1 MHIKDLLEQAYLLD
15 RNGYYKEADNVTRII
30 TSAQGIIEHQATDQE
45 IDALV
50 DSSLLD
56 FDSDKYTINQ
66 LKLRNGLMNIFPNL
80 KDVFFEDDPNNLGK
94 FLIHLSA
101 ISLPE
106 EVAKNELEL
115 LKGTIHHELQHLQD
129 PRMQK
134 IPEKVSNIMD
144 ESNIALAL
152 GIQKIQKDSILPS
165 YEELVEKLFR
175 HFTGRRPG
183 PQDEQDLLDVREQ
196 FTPQK
201 YENVIRR
208 LKAGDHPYFN
218 SELEKPANLKDF
230 KRMFSASNLMGIK
243 NSVSRSPQYTNQ
255 KHIKTMVNILKNPS
269 SDKFKTLETLLV
281 RTYPEFSETY
291 DPSFLKEM
299 NTNPKYNK
307 QFYKQ
312 LGNII
317 NDLQQILE
325 SEKGK

>member
-1 MHIKDLLEQAYLLD
+1 MYIKDLLEQAYLLD
-15 RNGYYKEADNVTRII
+15 KKGYYKEADNVTRII
-30 TSAQGIIEHQATDQE
+30 TSAQGIIEHEATDQE
-45 IDALV
+45 IDSLV
-50 DSSLLD
+50 DQSAMDIGETYL
-56 FDSDKYTINQ
+56 INQ
-66 LKLRNGLMNIFPNL
+66 MKLKNGLMSIFPNL

-94 FLIHLSA
+94 FLVELSA

-106 EVAKNELEL
+106 EVAKNQLEL

-144 ESNIALAL
+144 ESNIALAI

-230 KRMFSASNLMGIK
+230 RRMFSASNLMGIK
-243 NSVSRSPQYTNQ
+243 NSVSRSPQYTIQ
-255 KHIKTMVNILKNPS
+255 KHIETMINILKNPS
-269 SDKFKTLETLLV
+269 SDKFKTLEALLV
-281 RTYPEFSETY
+281 RTYPEFSESY

-312 LGNII
+312 VGNII
-317 NDLQQILE
+317 NDLQQLLE
-325 SEKGK
+325 SEKGS

>member
-15 RNGYYKEADNVTRII
+15 KKGYYKEADNVTRII
-30 TSAQGIIEHQATDQE
+30 TAAQGIIEHQATDQE
-45 IDALV
+45 IDSLV
-50 DSSLLD
+50 DQSVMDIGETYL
-56 FDSDKYTINQ
+56 INQ
-66 LKLRNGLMNIFPNL
+66 MKLKNGLMSIFPNL
-80 KDVFFEDDPNNLGK
+80 KDVFFEDDLNNHGK
-94 FLIHLSA
+94 FLLELSA
-101 ISLPE
+101 ISLPI

-134 IPEKVSNIMD
+134 MPEKVSTIMD

-152 GIQKIQKDSILPS
+152 GIQKIQEDSILPS
-165 YEELVEKLFR
+165 YEELVEKMFK
-175 HFTGRRPG
+175 HFTGRRSG
-183 PQDEQDLLDVREQ
+183 PEDEELLLEVRER

-230 KRMFSASNLMGIK
+230 RRMFSASNLMGIK
-243 NSVSRSPQYTNQ
+243 DLISKDPRYTNQ
-255 KHIKTMVNILKNPS
+255 KHIETIINILKNPS
-269 SDKFKTLETLLV
+269 SNKFKSLEALLV
-281 RTYPEFSETY
+281 RTFPELSETY
-291 DPSFLKEM
+291 DPSFLREM
-299 NTNPKYNK
+299 NNNLKYER

-317 NDLQQILE
+317 NDLQQLLT

>member
-1 MHIKDLLEQAYLLD
+1 MW
-15 RNGYYKEADNVTRII
+15 YKFA
-30 TSAQGIIEHQATDQE
+30 AQGIITHQVSDQE
-45 IDALV
+45 IDDIV
-50 DSSLLD
+50 DSSLIDTGSTYL
-56 FDSDKYTINQ
+56 INQ
-66 LKLRNGLMNIFPNL
+66 MKLKNGLMSIFPNL

-94 FLIHLSA
+94 FLIELSA

-106 EVAKNELEL
+106 KVADYELDL

-134 IPEKVSNIMD
+134 IPEKVSTMMD

-152 GIQKIQKDSILPS
+152 GIQKIQKNSILPS

-175 HFTGRRPG
+175 NFTGRKSG
-183 PQDEQDLLDVREQ
+183 PQDEQDLLDIREQ

-201 YENVIRR
+201 YENVIKR

-230 KRMFSASNLMGIK
+230 VRMFSVSKLMGIK
-243 NSVSRSPQYTNQ
+243 DSISESRQYTDE
-255 KHIKTMVNILKNPS
+255 KHIKTIINILKNPS
-269 SDKFKTLETLLV
+269 SDKFQALEKLLV

-291 DPSFLKEM
+291 DPSFLKDM
-299 NTNPKYNK
+299 NTNPKYEK
-307 QFYKQ
+307 QFKKQ

-317 NDLQQILE
+317 NELQELLK
-325 SEKGK
+325 EK

>member
-15 RNGYYKEADNVTRII
+15 KKGYYKEADNVTRII
-30 TSAQGIIEHQATDQE
+30 TAAQGIIEHQATDQE

-50 DSSLLD
+50 DQSVMDIGETYL
-56 FDSDKYTINQ
+56 INQ
-66 LKLRNGLMNIFPNL
+66 MKLKNGLMSMFPNL
-80 KDVFFEDDPNNLGK
+80 KDVFFEDDLNNHGK
-94 FLIHLSA
+94 FLLELSA
-101 ISLPE
+101 ISLPIE
-106 EVAKNELEL
+106 IAKNELEL

-134 IPEKVSNIMD
+134 MPEKVSTIMD

-152 GIQKIQKDSILPS
+152 GIQKIQEDSILPS
-165 YEELVEKLFR
+165 YEEL
-175 HFTGRRPG
+175 
-183 PQDEQDLLDVREQ
+183 LLEVRER

-230 KRMFSASNLMGIK
+230 RRMFSASNLMGIK
-243 NSVSRSPQYTNQ
+243 DLISKDPRYTNQ
-255 KHIKTMVNILKNPS
+255 KHIETIINILKNPS
-269 SDKFKTLETLLV
+269 SNKFKSLEALLV
-281 RTYPEFSETY
+281 RTFPELSETY
-291 DPSFLKEM
+291 DPSFLREM
-299 NTNPKYNK
+299 NNNPKYER

-317 NDLQQILE
+317 NDLQQLSE
-325 SEKGK
+325 SEKGN

>member
-15 RNGYYKEADNVTRII
+15 KKGYYKEADNVTRII
-30 TSAQGIIEHQATDQE
+30 TAAQGIIEHQATDQE
-45 IDALV
+45 IDSLV
-50 DSSLLD
+50 DQSVMDIGETYL
-56 FDSDKYTINQ
+56 INQ
-66 LKLRNGLMNIFPNL
+66 MKLKNGLMSIFPNL

-94 FLIHLSA
+94 FLLDLSA
-101 ISLPE
+101 ISLPI

-134 IPEKVSNIMD
+134 MPEKVSTIMD

-152 GIQKIQKDSILPS
+152 GIQKIQEDSILPS
-165 YEELVEKLFR
+165 YEELVEKMFK
-175 HFTGRRPG
+175 HFTGRRSG
-183 PQDEQDLLDVREQ
+183 PEDEELLLEVRER

-230 KRMFSASNLMGIK
+230 RRMFSTSNLMGIK
-243 NSVSRSPQYTNQ
+243 DFISKDPRYTNQ
-255 KHIKTMVNILKNPS
+255 KHIENIINILKNPS
-269 SDKFKTLETLLV
+269 SNKFKSLEELLV
-281 RTYPEFSETY
+281 RTLPEFSETF
-291 DPSFLKEM
+291 DPTFLREM
-299 NTNPKYNK
+299 NTNPKYER

-312 LGNII
+312 IGNII
-317 NDLQQILE
+317 NDLQQL
-325 SEKGK
+325 